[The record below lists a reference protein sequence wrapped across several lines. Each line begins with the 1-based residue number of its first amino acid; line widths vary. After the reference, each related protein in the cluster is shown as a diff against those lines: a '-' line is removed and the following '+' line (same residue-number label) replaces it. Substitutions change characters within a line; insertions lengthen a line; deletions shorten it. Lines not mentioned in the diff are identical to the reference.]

1 MSTEVQVT
9 STEQQ
14 NRWVRP
20 LLPILGAL
28 IIAVIFMFIA
38 NLIAQA
44 SSPDA
49 LPLDTFK
56 WLPYMLIGGVIAYG
70 LSVAF
75 GDPALWKIETR
86 QVVYAAVGAALY
98 GVLSWATNVIQLP
111 SVSLV
116 ALRPAVVI
124 PVFFGLVYGPS
135 VGFLTGFVGNAL
147 GDALT
152 GWGVFPVWDFGNG
165 LLGMVPGLSLA
176 FKDRARATDI
186 VLAIV
191 AVVSILATVLLF
203 VNPTIIDP
211 SGDGTAT
218 VDVGGFWWVPLVGLV
233 LVAGLR
239 FASLKRPEIASAQ
252 VWGALG
258 IIVGIGFAAMADI
271 WWNGYNFPTA
281 FLGEFVPA
289 GGSNLINVAI
299 LLPILLTAWNAAQAR
314 TGR

>member
-1 MSTEVQVT
+1 MSSTEVQET
-9 STEQQ
+9 SVQQ

-20 LLPILGAL
+20 LLFVLGL
-28 IIAVIFMFIA
+28 VVIAVIFMFIA
-38 NLIAQA
+38 NFIAQA
-44 SSPDA
+44 RGASPFDA
-49 LPLDTFK
+49 TK
-56 WLPYMLIGGVIAYG
+56 WIPFLAVGAVIAYG
-70 LSVAF
+70 LGVAF
-75 GDPALWKIETR
+75 GDPALWSVETR

-116 ALRPAVVI
+116 SLRPAVVI
-124 PVFFGLVYGPS
+124 PVFFGFVFGPS
-135 VGFLTGFVGNAL
+135 VGFLSGFVGNAL

-165 LLGMVPGLSLA
+165 LMGLVPGLALA
-176 FKDRARATDI
+176 FRNRVRATDI
-186 VLAIV
+186 VLGVV
-191 AVVSILATVLLF
+191 AVITILATVLLLT
-203 VNPTIIDP
+203 NSTIIDP
-211 SGDGTAT
+211 NGDGKAT
-218 VDVGGFWWVPLVGLV
+218 INVGGFWWLPLVGLV

-239 FASLKRPEIASAQ
+239 FAFRSRPEIASAQ

-258 IIVGIGFAAMADI
+258 IIIGIGFSAMADI
-271 WWNGYNFPTA
+271 WWNGYNFTTA